1 MTTEPSLPPTSLTVP
16 NAITLI
22 RILLTP
28 LFVILL
34 IQGRHGPALA
44 VFLAA
49 SLSDFIDGLI
59 ARHWQQR
66 SPLGTVLDPLADKL
80 LLMSSFILLS
90 LYRFIPPWLAVV
102 VISRDFILV
111 AGILILKLF
120 DYPVAVRPTLAGK
133 FTAAAQMI
141 TVFVVLLS
149 RQVPLPGTFLKVWF
163 LLTGA
168 LSAYSGIQ
176 YLARGLELGEQG
188 KETSSDEGRHG

>member
-1 MTTEPSLPPTSLTVP
+1 MREPSLSQTSLTVP
-16 NAITLI
+16 NVITLI

-34 IQGRHGPALA
+34 MQGRYGPALL
-44 VFLAA
+44 VFLSA

-90 LYRFIPPWLAVV
+90 IYRFIPPWLTVV

-120 DYPVAVRPTLAGK
+120 DYPVAVRPSLAGK
-133 FTAAAQMI
+133 FTAAAQML

-149 RQVPLPGTFLKVWF
+149 RQVSLPGVFLHAMF
-163 LLTGA
+163 LVTGG

-176 YLARGLELGEQG
+176 YLAQGLKLMEAGPPPG
-188 KETSSDEGRHG
+188 KGGHG